1 MSFLKRLFGA
11 GGAGSAPAA
20 EIVHDGYRI
29 AATPQK
35 EGDQFRLHGTI
46 SKEVDGEMKTH
57 ILIRADLFPAA
68 EDCVAQ
74 TFVKAKQVIKERGAA
89 IFG

>member
-11 GGAGSAPAA
+11 GGNQPKVAA
-20 EIVHDGYRI
+20 EIVHEGYRI

-46 SKEVDGEMKTH
+46 TKDIDGETKTH
-57 ILIRADLFPAA
+57 LLIRADLFPAA
-68 EDCVAQ
+68 DDCVAQ
-74 TFVKAKQVIKERGAA
+74 TFVKAKQIIKEQGTR
-89 IFG
+89 IFS

>member
-11 GGAGSAPAA
+11 KGAGAAPAA
-20 EIVHDGYRI
+20 EIIHEGYRI

-46 SKEVDGEMKTH
+46 SKEIDGELKSHT
-57 ILIRADLFPAA
+57 LIRADLFPAS

-74 TFVKAKQVIKERGAA
+74 TFVKAKQVIKEQGTA
-89 IFG
+89 IFR